1 MFVGKRHIHGL
12 GFGDVPEDLLFPA
25 LSLVTIGVFRSLLKP
40 FKDVDVADA
49 GFFREFSQHG
59 ALPVLIVVFDVTL
72 GEVPMALRVL
82 KQQHGAK
89 VDQHH
94 AARGLHDAS
103 AALLVHGRNGE
114 SSPKFDESGPDPRPM
129 AIEPLAEGD
138 VPYYHRIVA
147 DSDMD
152 GLFGAAVLK
161 AYRPE
166 AEVLF
171 SHAAAV
177 RSGLMD
183 ELVDRSTA
191 LVDLPF
197 HPQCGWYVDHHLT
210 NRPSEAEASAF
221 AQNGGTQH
229 WEDTPSAARLAY
241 ELLANITD
249 MRHLAPMMPVV
260 DALDSGGITKE
271 DFIEDG
277 PLLQLSRTC
286 TSRDPAYMLHLV
298 DLLTS
303 GASFETIVSD
313 ERVRQRMDEVV
324 AERTRALE
332 HVAANTTIV
341 DRLAICRFDE
351 TPLRSNGYLVTAW
364 AGDRADACCIVHG
377 YADGDLSK
385 PDRPPLSASFYA
397 NSFLP
402 EGQGRF
408 DLSRLA
414 TALDPTGGGH
424 VNACGCRI
432 QPPGLAANLE
442 HWLSMWAQRD
452 DLLAL

>member
-1 MFVGKRHIHGL
+1 M
-12 GFGDVPEDLLFPA
+12 
-25 LSLVTIGVFRSLLKP
+25 
-40 FKDVDVADA
+40 
-49 GFFREFSQHG
+49 
-59 ALPVLIVVFDVTL
+59 VV
-72 GEVPMALRVL
+72 
-82 KQQHGAK
+82 K
-89 VDQHH
+89 
-94 AARGLHDAS
+94 
-103 AALLVHGRNGE
+103 
-114 SSPKFDESGPDPRPM
+114 
-129 AIEPLAEGD
+129 PLAEGD

-161 AYRPE
+161 AYRPD
-166 AEVLF
+166 AEVIF

-183 ELVDRSTA
+183 GLVDRSTA

-197 HPQCGWYVDHHLT
+197 HPECGWYVDHHLT
-210 NRPSEAEASAF
+210 NRPTEAEASVF

-271 DFIEDG
+271 AFIEDG

-286 TSRDPAYMLHLV
+286 TSRDPTYMLHLV
-298 DLLTS
+298 ELLTS
-303 GASFETIVSD
+303 GASFETIVAD
-313 ERVRQRMDEVV
+313 EDVRQRMDDVV
-324 AERTRALE
+324 AERTQALE

-377 YADGDLSK
+377 YADGALER
-385 PDRPPLSASFYA
+385 PERPPLSASFYA

-402 EGQGRF
+402 GGQGRY
-408 DLSRLA
+408 DLSRMA
-414 TALDPTGGGH
+414 TSLDPTGGGH
-424 VNACGCRI
+424 ANACGCRI
-432 QPPGLAANLE
+432 QPPGLDSNLE

-452 DLLAL
+452 DVLAI